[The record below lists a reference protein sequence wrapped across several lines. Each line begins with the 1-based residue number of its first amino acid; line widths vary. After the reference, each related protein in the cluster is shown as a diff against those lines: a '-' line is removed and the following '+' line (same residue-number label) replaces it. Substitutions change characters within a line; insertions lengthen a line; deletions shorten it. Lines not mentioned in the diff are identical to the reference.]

1 MGPIGAP
8 DGTVRSR
15 RDYRLRDFVHRLH
28 STFLGQ
34 TIWCRHFEPAI
45 PVLHQGEQPLE
56 IGFGQAVFLQHVS
69 HMVDH
74 EVDLERAE
82 EIDQVANDISG
93 SVELKVPAIGGDLR
107 YHRSEE
113 QPSELQ
119 SLMRI
124 SYDV

>member
-69 HMVDH
+69 HMVRTHTLPCKEMQTAFDRSDGLLDW
-74 EVDLERAE
+74 EALTRDRK
-82 EIDQVANDISG
+82 
-93 SVELKVPAIGGDLR
+93 SVV
-107 YHRSEE
+107 
-113 QPSELQ
+113 
-119 SLMRI
+119 
-124 SYDV
+124 

>member
-1 MGPIGAP
+1 M
-8 DGTVRSR
+8 
-15 RDYRLRDFVHRLH
+15 
-28 STFLGQ
+28 
-34 TIWCRHFEPAI
+34 

-107 YHRSEE
+107 YHRGNISLDLLKRKFRALEQIKTNATHTGVCVIAHCLRSEE
-113 QPSELQ
+113 HTSELQ
-119 SLMRI
+119 SLM
-124 SYDV
+124 